1 MRRTANVLLLVAV
14 ALLSWQAGAS
24 MRPNAAGSGRGE
36 RGAEPAGSAADG
48 GGATAS
54 VSQTA
59 AALVLPG
66 FDLPYLITADG
77 MLEERM
83 RFPQSGG
90 GAPHLF
96 VLFTLADCYKGY
108 ADVRYWSELRDAF
121 GEEVVVV
128 GIVAGEHPRKVE
140 YFLRRQGVGIP
151 VLHDE
156 TGAFIR
162 AVTASAAVL
171 TPALVL
177 STAEGRVLRI
187 EQAAN
192 GDSARQAAVRR
203 ALASSLPTAAAVEP
217 VSRPVSP
224 QVQQ

>member
-1 MRRTANVLLLVAV
+1 MRRTLLLLAMV
-14 ALLSWQAGAS
+14 ALLSWQAGTL
-24 MRPNAAGSGRGE
+24 MRKNAAGSGRVD
-36 RGAEPAGSAADG
+36 RGAEVARSAEGGS
-48 GGATAS
+48 GATTS
-54 VSQTA
+54 LSQTA
-59 AALVLPG
+59 AALTLPG

-77 MLEERM
+77 THGERM
-83 RFPQSGG
+83 RFPHPGG

-96 VLFTLADCYKGY
+96 VLFTLADCYNGY

-121 GEEVVVV
+121 GEDVVVV
-128 GIVAGEHPRKVE
+128 GIVAGEHPREVE

-151 VLHDE
+151 VLHDQA
-156 TGAFIR
+156 GAFIR
-162 AVTASAAVL
+162 AVTASAGIL

-203 ALASSLPTAAAVEP
+203 ALASSLPKAAAV
-217 VSRPVSP
+217 RP
-224 QVQQ
+224 